1 MLPVIISSMTSW
13 LSQILSIVSNQMT
26 NMQPEQ
32 YMIALAVCICVGYVL
47 LRARN

>member
-1 MLPVIISSMTSW
+1 MLPSIVSRMSSW
-13 LSQILSIVSNQMT
+13 LSQILSIVGNQMT

-32 YMIALAVCICVGYVL
+32 YMIGLTVCICLGYVL